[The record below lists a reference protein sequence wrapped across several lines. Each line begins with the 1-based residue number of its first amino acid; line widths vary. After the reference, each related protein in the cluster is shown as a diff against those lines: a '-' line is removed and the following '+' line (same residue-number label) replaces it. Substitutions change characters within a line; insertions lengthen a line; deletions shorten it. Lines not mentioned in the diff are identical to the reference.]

1 VTRSTD
7 LSESVRNSSNAPPA
21 LPTITVVTPSFN
33 RKEYLA
39 ETMESVLG
47 QGYPELEYIVVDG
60 KSTDGSAEL
69 IEKRAADLAWWVSES
84 DNGAWEAINKGFTHG
99 SGEVMGWLG
108 SDDLLMPWSL
118 SIVGEIF
125 ATFPEIEWLTTQIP
139 MMCDEDGRPVESFRL
154 DAYSADE
161 FFRGSNLPFAGWKAA
176 GFIQQESTYWRRS
189 LWERAGGRLDDS
201 LKLAAD
207 FDLWARFHRAGAKL
221 YGVRVPLACFR
232 LHSNQLSQ
240 DAQGYT
246 EEARRV
252 LLGYGGNPETVPGV
266 PALRRALV
274 RFVPVRVQ
282 RAGAKTLAGIL
293 GSQPTTNALC
303 VVRDSRGEGWRI
315 EGR

>member
-1 VTRSTD
+1 MTRSTD
-7 LSESVRNSSNAPPA
+7 TGESRGTSNTASPS

-39 ETMESVLG
+39 ETMDSVLG
-47 QGYPELEYIVVDG
+47 QGYPKLEYIVVDG
-60 KSTDGSAEL
+60 KSTDGSTEL
-69 IEKRAADLAWWVSES
+69 IERRAGELAWWVSEPDS
-84 DNGAWEAINKGFTHG
+84 GAWEAINKGFAHA

-125 ATFPEIEWLTTQIP
+125 ATFPQIEWLTTQIP
-139 MMCDEDGRPVESFRL
+139 MMCDEDGRPVDSYRL
-154 DAYSADE
+154 DAYGADE
-161 FFRGSNLPFAGWKAA
+161 FFRGENLPYAGWKAA
-176 GFIQQESTYWRRS
+176 GFIQQESTYWRRT
-189 LWERAGGRLDDS
+189 LWERVGGRLDES
-201 LKLAAD
+201 LRLAAD

-232 LHSNQLSQ
+232 LHANQLSQ
-240 DAQGYT
+240 DSRGYT

-252 LLGYGGNPETVPGV
+252 LLSYGSVPPTVPGV
-266 PALRRALV
+266 PSLRRALV
-274 RFVPVRVQ
+274 RFVPLRVQ
-282 RAGAKTLAGIL
+282 RAGASALAGLL
-293 GSQPTTNALC
+293 GSQPTRHGLC

>member
-1 VTRSTD
+1 MSTSTD
-7 LSESVRNSSNAPPA
+7 IGGSRQSSDAAPRSI
-21 LPTITVVTPSFN
+21 PTITIVTPSFN

-39 ETMESVLG
+39 ETMDSVLG
-47 QGYPELEYIVVDG
+47 QGYPKLEYIVVDG
-60 KSTDGSAEL
+60 NSTDGSAEL
-69 IEKRAADLAWWVSES
+69 IKRRADELGWWVSEPDS
-84 DNGAWEAINKGFTHG
+84 GAWNAINKGFAHA

-118 SIVGEIF
+118 SILGEIF

-139 MMCDEDGRPVESFRL
+139 MMCDEDGRPVESYRL

-161 FFRGSNLPFAGWKAA
+161 FFRGANLPFAGWRAA

-189 LWERAGGRLDDS
+189 LWERVGGRLDET
-201 LKLAAD
+201 LELAAD
-207 FDLWARFHRAGAKL
+207 FDLWARFHRAGAQL

-240 DAQGYT
+240 DARGYT

-252 LLGYGGNPETVPGV
+252 LLSYGGEPETVPGV

-274 RFVPVRVQ
+274 RIVPVRVQ
-282 RAGAKTLAGIL
+282 RRGARALAGIL
-293 GSQPTTNALC
+293 GSQPTSNALC

>member
-1 VTRSTD
+1 MIRS
-7 LSESVRNSSNAPPA
+7 LS

-39 ETMESVLG
+39 ETLESVLG
-47 QGYPELEYIVVDG
+47 QRYPKLEYVVVDG

-69 IEKRAADLAWWVSES
+69 VQARAHELAWWVSEPDS
-84 DNGAWEAINKGFTHG
+84 GAWEAINKGFARS

-125 ATFPEIEWLTTQIP
+125 ATFAEIEWLTTRVP
-139 MMCDEDGRPVESFRL
+139 LVCDEDGRPVESYRL
-154 DAYSADE
+154 DAYSAAE
-161 FFRGSNLPFAGWKAA
+161 FFRGENLPFAGWKAS

-189 LWERAGGRLDDS
+189 LWERVGGRLDES
-201 LKLAAD
+201 LRLAAD

-232 LHSNQLSQ
+232 LHASQLSK
-240 DAQGYT
+240 DSSGYT
-246 EEARRV
+246 EEAQRV
-252 LLGYGGNPETVPGV
+252 LLSYGGAPATVPGV
-266 PALRRALV
+266 PTLRRALV
-274 RFVPVRVQ
+274 RFVPLRAQRVAA
-282 RAGAKTLAGIL
+282 RALAGML
-293 GSQPTTNALC
+293 GSQPTPNALC